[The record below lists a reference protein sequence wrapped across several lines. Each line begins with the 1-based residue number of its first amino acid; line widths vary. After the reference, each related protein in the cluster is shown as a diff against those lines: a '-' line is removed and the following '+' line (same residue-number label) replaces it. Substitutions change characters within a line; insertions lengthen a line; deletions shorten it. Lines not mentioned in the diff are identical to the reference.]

1 MLSMTGYGR
10 AEVNRSGIS
19 CAVEARSINSRYL
32 EVVSRLPRTLSHREN
47 DLKELVRSLVS
58 RGKVS
63 LSIVVDREQNGEL
76 PISINAGAARSY
88 YKLLTQLRKTVKIK
102 EQIKLEHLLKFSEV
116 LEFTD
121 VSESDEQEWEVVRDT
136 VREALAAMNTM
147 RFNEGRELDKDLEKR
162 IGWMAGAIDEIEH
175 QAKERIPEERKRLQE
190 RVSQLA
196 AEKVVIDQNRLELE
210 IILLADRLDVTEEC
224 VRFRSHNKF
233 FLEAMSGGES
243 AGRKLSF
250 LIQEMNREANTI
262 GSKSNDSAIAH
273 TIVRLKEEL
282 EKIREQLQNIE

>member
-10 AEVNRSGIS
+10 ADISRNGIS

-32 EVVSRLPRTLSHREN
+32 EVVARLPRTLSQREN
-47 DLKELVRSLVS
+47 DLKELVRSMVN

-63 LSIVVDREQNGEL
+63 LSITVDRGSNGEL
-76 PISINAGAARSY
+76 PLSINAGAARSY
-88 YKLLTQLRKTVKIK
+88 YRLLNQLRKAVKIK
-102 EQIKLEHLLKFSEV
+102 EQVRLEHLLKFSEI
-116 LEFTD
+116 LEAPD
-121 VSESDEQEWEVVRDT
+121 APDSDEQEWDIVRET
-136 VREALAAMNTM
+136 VRKSLEAMNIM
-147 RFNEGRELDKDLEKR
+147 RGNEGKELARDLEGR
-162 IGWMAGAIDEIEH
+162 ITWMGNALDEIE
-175 QAKERIPEERKRLQE
+175 AKARQRIPEERKRLLE

-196 AEKVVIDQNRLELE
+196 AEKVIIDQNRLELE

-233 FLEAMSGGES
+233 FLEAMTSAES

-250 LIQEMNREANTI
+250 LIQEMNREVNTI
-262 GSKSNDSAIAH
+262 GSKSNDAGIAQ
-273 TIVRLKEEL
+273 TVVRLKEEL